1 MTLVEHELHNM
12 GGEVANNAATDL
24 QIYFG
29 CVVLEHIEMHPPPTS
44 TTKGR
49 GKRMKKGVER
59 TVE

>member
-1 MTLVEHELHNM
+1 M

-59 TVE
+59 TVEQQSYM